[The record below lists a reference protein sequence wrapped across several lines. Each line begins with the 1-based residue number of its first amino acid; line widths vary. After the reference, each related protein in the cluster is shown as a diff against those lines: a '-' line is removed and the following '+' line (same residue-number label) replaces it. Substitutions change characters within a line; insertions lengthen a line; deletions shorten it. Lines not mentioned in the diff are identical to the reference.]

1 MYIHLLK
8 SFYMTH
14 RVPGVLKRS
23 HLPWASQGSY
33 IATLK
38 LHMLSLTSSVS
49 SVWYIAVDTLL
60 LLLFI
65 APSKNNS
72 LYPDFL
78 NSYIKLHT
86 LFFAHLSFRTKNK
99 QIYWFLF
106 LPGFAG
112 QKLFFNIHTSLGH
125 TCTIQSC
132 IHFILLNL
140 SSRNKKR
147 SIH

>member
-1 MYIHLLK
+1 
-8 SFYMTH
+8 MTH
-14 RVPGVLKRS
+14 RVPGVLKRTQ
-23 HLPWASQGSY
+23 LPWASQGSY

-38 LHMLSLTSSVS
+38 LHVLSLTSSIS

-65 APSKNNS
+65 APSKNNF

-86 LFFAHLSFRTKNK
+86 LFFALLFFQNK
-99 QIYWFLF
+99 KQANLLIFIPPRIC
-106 LPGFAG
+106 LPEIV
-112 QKLFFNIHTSLGH
+112 FFNIQASWGH
-125 TCTIQSC
+125 ICTIQSC
-132 IHFILLNL
+132 IHFISLCL
-140 SSRNKKR
+140 SWRNKKK